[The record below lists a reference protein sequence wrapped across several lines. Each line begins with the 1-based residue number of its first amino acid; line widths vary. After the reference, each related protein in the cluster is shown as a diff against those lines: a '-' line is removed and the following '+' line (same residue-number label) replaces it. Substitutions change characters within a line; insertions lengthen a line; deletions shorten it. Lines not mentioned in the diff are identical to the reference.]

1 MEKPKSAKHRGEYPV
16 FDETDPVETRRLKP
30 YYEHGGITIFHGD
43 CRRVLE
49 CITEIADCVV
59 TDPPYAISVAG
70 SVHVGKPGRGSR
82 RLDFFPGDSDWT
94 ATVAMWI
101 EALQAS
107 LRRLSS
113 SGSVYAWVGHRE
125 FGPTVAC
132 LEEHGFKTRPI
143 AWVKKCP
150 APPPPGSG
158 WPSGFEMGV
167 FGSRPGRTWTHDGT
181 RPPPSNVF
189 TADSFRHGQPGKVG
203 HPTQKPLACVQPLI
217 AASTNVGGLIL
228 DPFMGSG
235 TTLVAAKKLG
245 RRAVGIDIEERY
257 CEIAAKRLAQ
267 EVLIPR

>member
-1 MEKPKSAKHRGEYPV
+1 M
-16 FDETDPVETRRLKP
+16 KP

-43 CRRVLE
+43 CRRVFE
-49 CITEIADCVV
+49 YIAEIADCVV

-70 SVHVGKPGRGSR
+70 SVHVGQPGGGSR

-107 LRRLSS
+107 LRRLSP

-132 LEEHGFKTRPI
+132 LEERGFNTRPI

-167 FGSRPGRTWTHDGT
+167 FGSRPGRIWTHDGT
-181 RPPPSNVF
+181 KPPPATCLPPIHSATVSRGRLDTQLRSRWRAFNRLLPPAQTSAAWF
-189 TADSFRHGQPGKVG
+189 WTRLWAAAPHSWRRRISVG
-203 HPTQKPLACVQPLI
+203 APLA
-217 AASTNVGGLIL
+217 
-228 DPFMGSG
+228 
-235 TTLVAAKKLG
+235 
-245 RRAVGIDIEERY
+245 
-257 CEIAAKRLAQ
+257 
-267 EVLIPR
+267 